1 MGILAWIA
9 FGLIAG
15 AIAKF
20 IMPGKDPGGC
30 LGTVVIG
37 ILGAVIGGFVGSE
50 LLGIGSV
57 TGFNVRSLG
66 IAILGAIILL
76 LLYRLFIERRPRR
89 RCSPGRRGRRP
100 QTRGAGEREGRFRAP
115 VARLEGTSEG
125 ASSCAE
131 GAACGDGRLR

>member
-1 MGILAWIA
+1 MGVLAWML

-15 AIAKF
+15 GIAKF

-50 LLGIGSV
+50 LLDIGSV
-57 TGFNVRSLG
+57 TGFNIRSFG

-76 LLYRLFIERRPRR
+76 TLYRLFIQKRPRR
-89 RCSPGRRGRRP
+89 
-100 QTRGAGEREGRFRAP
+100 
-115 VARLEGTSEG
+115 
-125 ASSCAE
+125 
-131 GAACGDGRLR
+131 

>member
-37 ILGAVIGGFVGSE
+37 ILGAVIGGFISTE
-50 LLGIGSV
+50 LLDIGTV
-57 TGFNVRSLG
+57 TGFNIRSFG
-66 IAILGAIILL
+66 IAILGAIVLL
-76 LLYRLFIERRPRR
+76 ILYRLFIERRPKK
-89 RCSPGRRGRRP
+89 G
-100 QTRGAGEREGRFRAP
+100 
-115 VARLEGTSEG
+115 
-125 ASSCAE
+125 
-131 GAACGDGRLR
+131 

>member
-50 LLGIGSV
+50 LLNIGSV

-76 LLYRLFIERRPRR
+76 SLYRLFIERRPRR
-89 RCSPGRRGRRP
+89 R
-100 QTRGAGEREGRFRAP
+100 
-115 VARLEGTSEG
+115 
-125 ASSCAE
+125 
-131 GAACGDGRLR
+131 